1 MNKTKWLTMA
11 VVPVLAMSLAACA
24 KGNEGNRVVIQE
36 PGRTI
41 TVVEDPVKETGELA
55 ISVEGIQK
63 HENVEISG
71 WLDSETMIVSM
82 ENKSLDKMSL
92 AELAD
97 SYPRSLYLYH
107 AGTRQFELLKEQ
119 SNVFLSGAALSPD
132 KKHLLYQAYDLGD
145 PVFHMMNLATLD
157 TTPLTGGSIGGA
169 MSAGWGSDGTA
180 IGAAYSGGAYRANTA
195 GDIGIVPGLEEEL
208 LVIAKGIGDKIYY
221 NTNADGTLRVLDLA
235 TKEKT
240 SLGLDNVYG
249 VYPSP
254 DGKQLLVLQYNGSK
268 SSLILCNLDG
278 SNPKNITEG
287 AELGGVSW
295 SPDQRMIA
303 YSQKADANGAAV
315 NGLYVYD
322 MLTGEST
329 QIVVNVAQAVTS
341 WSPSGKELAYAEW
354 TGSHYNSSIVT
365 LKFSLQK

>member
-1 MNKTKWLTMA
+1 MNKTKWLSMA
-11 VVPVLAMSLAACA
+11 VVPVLVMSMTACA
-24 KGNEGNRVVIQE
+24 KGNDGGRVVIQE

-41 TVVEDPVKETGELA
+41 TVVEEPATETGDLD
-55 ISVEGIQK
+55 ISVEGIQS

-71 WLDSETMIVSM
+71 WLDNETVIVSM

-107 AGTRQFELLKEQ
+107 IGTRQFELLKEQ
-119 SNVFLSGAALSPD
+119 KEVFLSGAGLSPD
-132 KKHLLYQAYDLGD
+132 KKHLVYQAYNLGD
-145 PVFHMMNLATLD
+145 PVFYMMDMDTLD

-169 MSAGWGSDGTA
+169 MSAGWGTDGTV
-180 IGAAYSGGAYRANTA
+180 IGAAYSGGAYRATVS
-195 GDIGIVPGLEEEL
+195 GDIGTVPGMEGEL
-208 LVIAKGIGDKIYY
+208 LVIAKGIGDSIYY
-221 NTNADGTLRVLDLA
+221 NTNADGTLKVMDLA
-235 TKEKT
+235 TGAKT
-240 SLGLDNVYG
+240 SLGLENVYG

-268 SSLILCNLDG
+268 SSLILCGLDG
-278 SNPKNITEG
+278 SNPKRIAEG

-303 YSQKADANGAAV
+303 YSQKADGNATAAST
-315 NGLYVYD
+315 LYVYD

-329 QIVVNVAQAVTS
+329 PIAVDVGQASTS

-354 TGSHYNSSIVT
+354 TGSQYNSSIVT
-365 LKFSLQK
+365 LKLSLQK